1 MKRLITTA
9 LTLLVFATGAAFA
22 APPPGQVV
30 QIFGCTL
37 SDGQTQDDVWAL
49 ADAFAA
55 NAATM
60 NNPDDASGLFLWM
73 PYRGAT
79 PYDFA
84 FGVLSGD
91 LNSMAAG
98 SAAYQASD
106 GAAAI
111 GARFQAMDGCDS
123 AIMMSDQ
130 ISEGKIGMTAG
141 DRIPDAVVETF
152 SCNINDGSDVDDWNG
167 AVKFYQDQVRKIN
180 SAALN
185 QYQAYQWTPFRGGTG
200 ADIVWVGNSP
210 DLKTWAQGETDYAN
224 SAAGQAAD
232 DRFAKVSTCTN
243 NLWMGYWLVT
253 PEEF

>member
-1 MKRLITTA
+1 MNRLITTTF
-9 LTLLVFATGAAFA
+9 TLLMFAAGAAFA

-37 SDGQTQDDVWAL
+37 SEGQTQDNVWAL
-49 ADAFAA
+49 ADALAA
-55 NAATM
+55 NSATQ
-60 NNPDDASGLFLWM
+60 NNPDDAFGMFVWI

-84 FGVLSGD
+84 FGVLSSD
-91 LNSMAAG
+91 LNAMAAG
-98 SAAYQASD
+98 SMAYQASA
-106 GAAAI
+106 GSAAI
-111 GARFQAMDGCDS
+111 GARFQTLAGCDS

-130 ISEGKIGMTAG
+130 ITEGKIGMTPG
-141 DRIPDAVVETF
+141 DRVPDAVVETF
-152 SCNINDGSDVDDWNG
+152 SCDINDGSDMDDWNG
-167 AVKFYQDQVRKIN
+167 AVKFYQDQVGKIK

-185 QYQAYQWTPFRGGTG
+185 QNQAYQWTPFRGGTG

-210 DLKTWAQGETDYAN
+210 NLTTWAQGETDYAN

>member
-1 MKRLITTA
+1 MNRLITTA
-9 LTLLVFATGAAFA
+9 LALLVFAAGAAFA

-37 SDGQTQDDVWAL
+37 SEDQSQDDVWAL
-49 ADAFAA
+49 ADALAA
-55 NAATM
+55 NAATL
-60 NNPDDASGLFLWM
+60 NNSDDASGMFLWI

-98 SAAYQASD
+98 SAAYQASA

-111 GARFQAMDGCDS
+111 GARFQTLAGCDS

-141 DRIPDAVVETF
+141 DRVPDAVVETF
-152 SCNINDGSDVDDWNG
+152 SCSINDGSDVDDWNG
-167 AVKFYQDQVRKIN
+167 AVKFYQDQVAKIN

-200 ADIVWVGNSP
+200 AEIVWVGNSP
-210 DLKTWAQGETDYAN
+210 DLATWAQGETDYGN

-243 NLWMGYWLVT
+243 NLWTGYWLVT